1 MLCVVLKL
9 KVEQVVGRNAIG
21 TLGVCE
27 KNLAMQ
33 FVELS
38 KFVRMLFEWIV
49 LKCNNFIYYFTGTGL
64 ILEVTVTMFILSYF
78 HRDCE
83 AQS

>member
-1 MLCVVLKL
+1 MLNKWL
-9 KVEQVVGRNAIG
+9 VEMLLVHWVFVN
-21 TLGVCE
+21 
-27 KNLAMQ
+27 NLAMQ

-49 LKCNNFIYYFTGTGL
+49 LKCNNFIYYFTGTGF
-64 ILEVTVTMFILSYF
+64 ILEVTVTMFILPYF
-78 HRDCE
+78 HRDYE